1 MPPLY
6 EQRSNLISQNVSLIQ
21 RWLALLPTEEQ
32 RNVIESMVRRFSL
45 PELRAMREHVAAEV
59 AKKEDP
65 RCLTPSLPEAERLSR
80 LARGPLRAGRRR
92 RRAYRPRCQAG
103 SRYRKP
109 MATDEGNLYTC
120 PFIRQRIRRF
130 GA

>member
-32 RNVIESMVRRFSL
+32 RYVIESMVRRFSL

-59 AKKEDP
+59 AKKE
-65 RCLTPSLPEAERLSR
+65 
-80 LARGPLRAGRRR
+80 
-92 RRAYRPRCQAG
+92 
-103 SRYRKP
+103 
-109 MATDEGNLYTC
+109 ATHV
-120 PFIRQRIRRF
+120 
-130 GA
+130 